1 MWNKIAEFTPH
12 ESFLITCTRFSPDSR
27 FVSVSTNSGCLKIY
41 DTVNFSEL
49 ISKNIHEKSINEIR
63 WSQDSKLILT
73 CSDDGCL
80 QINLFNENE
89 KNLQRLCN
97 FKGHHSYVLCCDIS
111 FHNLRVV
118 SGSYDESIRIWET
131 TKGECLRMISGHSNP
146 VSGVC
151 FSNDASFILS
161 SSWDGFC
168 RIWQTYSGLCL
179 KSFKIFGVP
188 ICFSTLSPN
197 SEYTLTFSSNSLI
210 KLIRINDGK
219 DVGIYR
225 GHKND
230 RYLLFGGFSMDQNG
244 NSEVYS
250 ASEDGKIIC

>member
-12 ESFLITCTRFSPDSR
+12 ESFLITCTQFSPDSR
-27 FVSVSTNSGCLKIY
+27 FVSVSTNSGWLKIY
-41 DTVNFSEL
+41 DTVKFSEL
-49 ISKNIHEKSINEIR
+49 ISKNIHEKPINEIR
-63 WSQDSKLILT
+63 WSYGSKLILT
-73 CSDDGCL
+73 CS
-80 QINLFNENE
+80 
-89 KNLQRLCN
+89 
-97 FKGHHSYVLCCDIS
+97 
-111 FHNLRVV
+111 
-118 SGSYDESIRIWET
+118 DESIRIWET

-168 RIWQTYSGLCL
+168 RIWQTYLGLCL
-179 KSFKIFGVP
+179 KSFKVFGVP